1 MNHSRS
7 EGIPSASPLLR
18 GTDNTFRF
26 VIRKISSTEP
36 VFADHPEVETNR
48 ITSVVRDHF
57 PGATV
62 SGKVKVTTAAGVRI
76 SDWRREYLIIVT
88 IADQK
93 MASQD
98 FDDSL
103 NQLAAEFDY
112 MHLDY

>member
-1 MNHSRS
+1 M
-7 EGIPSASPLLR
+7 
-18 GTDNTFRF
+18 
-26 VIRKISSTEP
+26 
-36 VFADHPEVETNR
+36 
-48 ITSVVRDHF
+48 
-57 PGATV
+57 
-62 SGKVKVTTAAGVRI
+62 KVTTAAGVRI